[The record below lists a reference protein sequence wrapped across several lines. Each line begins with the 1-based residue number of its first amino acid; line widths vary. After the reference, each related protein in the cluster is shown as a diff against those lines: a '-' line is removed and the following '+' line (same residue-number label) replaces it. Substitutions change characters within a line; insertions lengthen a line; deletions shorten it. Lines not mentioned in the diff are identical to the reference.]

1 MGRKVWVARLVA
13 LSAVAAG
20 PACGSS
26 DALIT
31 APTSVTGPAVAVP
44 PQLPTVFGSIALTS
58 ATPPSGSAVE
68 VYDCDPSRSADRAR
82 TSHAVGLCNQHL
94 QLTFE
99 VVVDQDLPDAYLFV
113 DFLSDR
119 GQCGYGSTPATLLAA
134 HRRISLTTES
144 IVLSEDPNVPVPCA
158 LPVSTTRVV
167 ASVRARAFGGRAL
180 LAREFDQAY
189 TFVTR

>member
-13 LSAVAAG
+13 LSAFAAG

-31 APTSVTGPAVAVP
+31 APTSVTGPPVAVP
-44 PQLPTVFGSIALTS
+44 PELPTVFGSITLTS

-68 VYDCDPSRSADRAR
+68 VYDCDPNRSADRAR

-113 DFLSDR
+113 DFLSAR
-119 GQCGYGSTPATLLAA
+119 GHCGYASTPATLLAA
-134 HRRISLTTES
+134 HRRISLTTDF
-144 IVLSEDPNVPVPCA
+144 IVLSEDPNVPIPCA
-158 LPVSTTRVV
+158 LPATTTRVV
-167 ASVRARAFGGRAL
+167 ASLRSRASGGRAL
-180 LAREFDQAY
+180 LEREFDQAY
-189 TFVTR
+189 TFVSR